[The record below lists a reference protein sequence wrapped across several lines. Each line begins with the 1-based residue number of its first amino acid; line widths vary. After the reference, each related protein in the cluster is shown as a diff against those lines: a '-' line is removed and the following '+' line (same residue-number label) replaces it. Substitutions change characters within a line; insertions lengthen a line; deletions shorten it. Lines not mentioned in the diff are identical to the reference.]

1 MIPINTI
8 SEIANDCIKDS
19 DMFLITVR
27 NNANNEIEIFVD
39 SDTSVGIDAC
49 IALSKEI
56 ESKLDREKEDFA
68 LNVSSAGLDMPLT
81 IPRQYK
87 KYLGKGIEVK
97 TISGKKYKAELTE
110 VSETGISLHY
120 QQKELVE
127 GKKRK
132 QLVDKCVQLAY
143 TEIKTTFV
151 IISFK

>member
-97 TISGKKYKAELTE
+97 TISGEKYKAELTE